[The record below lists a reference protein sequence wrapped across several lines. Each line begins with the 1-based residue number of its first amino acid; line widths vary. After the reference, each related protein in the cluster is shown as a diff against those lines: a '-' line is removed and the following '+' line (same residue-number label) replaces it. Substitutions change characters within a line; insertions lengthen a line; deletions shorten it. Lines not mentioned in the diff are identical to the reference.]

1 MSGVNTV
8 SNKFNYDSNLFTPQQ
23 RYNNYFNKQYPWRNI
38 YEAHANKYTN
48 NINNLNIEL
57 KSTSVICIKVVVTRR
72 ITDILSYC
80 KIYTNRGDI
89 YVPVSPFFFGEVFEC
104 ILFADA
110 SNTPTIDFSIEYFD
124 ASEKSIDIPDDV
136 NVSFTAIVY
145 PM

>member
-8 SNKFNYDSNLFTPQQ
+8 SNKFNYDNNLFTPQ
-23 RYNNYFNKQYPWRNI
+23 RYNNYFNKQSRWREI
-38 YEAHANKYTN
+38 YEAHADQYTN
-48 NINNLNIEL
+48 NIDNLNIEL
-57 KSTSVICIKVVVTRR
+57 KSTSMICIKVVVTRR

-124 ASEKSIDIPDDV
+124 TSGLSIDRPDDV
-136 NVSFTAIVY
+136 NVALTAIVY
-145 PM
+145 SM